1 MRDVPKKLAVLMLVG
16 SCMWP
21 LDEVVAQILP
31 VKLGTSSN
39 CSSSYGTAIN
49 NASTAA
55 PLQVAGQ
62 GSGCP
67 GNQPRAILWTSS
79 TGMIDLG
86 TIGGA
91 LGASTEDV
99 SNDGTAVGWLGGG
112 VGLAFVR
119 LLGGPMESLPILDG
133 MIYADARAISPNG
146 KYIVGSNSTDSASQ
160 AVRWDRL
167 SGRWAPR
174 ALYPGDASGVSN
186 NGAVVGSMDNRARIW
201 TESGLVTLP
210 GTDTRAL
217 DISASGTV
225 VVGFRW
231 QPCPASC
238 GKYPVPMVWTV
249 KNGAWIAQELQ
260 ALDGV
265 DSEARGVELVNGKAV
280 IVGYGYTNKDAIMR
294 AVAWIPDNGGNYG
307 APIRLA
313 AIGGRNSRWA
323 RAEDVNAS
331 GRVVGTSA
339 YTGIK
344 RLAVRWTLTV
354 P

>member
-1 MRDVPKKLAVLMLVG
+1 MRDLSKSLAVLMLVG
-16 SCMWP
+16 SYMWP

-49 NASTAA
+49 STAS
-55 PLQVAGQ
+55 PLQVAAQ
-62 GSGCP
+62 GSGCT
-67 GNQPRAILWTSS
+67 GGHPRALLWTAS

-86 TIGGA
+86 TIEGA

-119 LLGGPMESLPILDG
+119 PLGGPMESLPMLDG
-133 MIYADARAISPNG
+133 MIYAQATAISPNG
-146 KYIVGSNSTDSASQ
+146 QYIVGLNSTDSVWQ

-167 SGRWAPR
+167 SGSWAPR
-174 ALYPGDASGVSN
+174 ALYAGGAMAVSN
-186 NGAVVGSMDNRARIW
+186 NGAVVGSMDSRARIW
-201 TESGLVTLP
+201 TENGMVTLP

-217 DISASGTV
+217 DINASGTV

-231 QPCPASC
+231 QPCPAPC
-238 GKYPVPMVWTV
+238 GEYEVPMVWML
-249 KNGAWIAQELQ
+249 KNGVWNARDLQ

-280 IVGYGYTNKDAIMR
+280 IVGYGYTKKDAIMR
-294 AVAWIPDNGGNYG
+294 AVAWIPDSAGNYG

-331 GRVVGTSA
+331 GKVVGTSA
-339 YTGIK
+339 YTGLK
-344 RLAVRWTLTV
+344 VMAVRWTLTV